1 MDNLLRSTDIG
12 TIFLDRN
19 LCIRKFTPQIARAFD
34 LLPHDIGRRI
44 DTFSHNISHPGMLD
58 DVSSVLTNGAPIEK
72 EVQDRHGNWFF
83 LRVLPYRSRTKLEG
97 VVVSLIDISG
107 LKRKE
112 AEILRYAAELES
124 ANKGLHESVARQAR
138 AEEEAR
144 EAVRLRDQFL
154 AILSHELRN
163 PLAAVMNAS
172 QLLDCDNVDEE
183 ALRESCGVIVRQSKQ
198 MGRLLDDLLDV
209 SRITRNKIEIR
220 KRVVDLCHTS
230 REAIEAIKPSLGDRD
245 LRLEVDLPDEPVL
258 IYGDPARLQQ
268 IQVNLLA
275 NAVKFTPPRG
285 RIWLSVGSEDG
296 HAVLRVRDTGVGIP
310 PAMRDKIFDL
320 FVQLDDSPGKA
331 DGGMGVGLTLARAL
345 VRLHQGEIWMESGG
359 EGQGSEFTVRLPLDT
374 SGARPGQEK
383 VALEVLSGARLLLIE
398 DQSDLRIVTTR
409 LLETLGCTVFATGEG
424 LEGVDAV
431 MRFAPHA
438 ALIDIGLPAVDGYEV
453 ARRIRE
459 LPQGQSLP
467 LIALT
472 GFGNQSDRQKALE
485 TGFHAHLVKP
495 VDVYQLAAVL
505 ARLIRAEN
513 QTLPPALGTAK
524 EEPAC

>member
-1 MDNLLRSTDIG
+1 
-12 TIFLDRN
+12 
-19 LCIRKFTPQIARAFD
+19 
-34 LLPHDIGRRI
+34 
-44 DTFSHNISHPGMLD
+44 
-58 DVSSVLTNGAPIEK
+58 
-72 EVQDRHGNWFF
+72 
-83 LRVLPYRSRTKLEG
+83 
-97 VVVSLIDISG
+97 
-107 LKRKE
+107 
-112 AEILRYAAELES
+112 
-124 ANKGLHESVARQAR
+124 
-138 AEEEAR
+138 
-144 EAVRLRDQFL
+144 
-154 AILSHELRN
+154 
-163 PLAAVMNAS
+163 
-172 QLLDCDNVDEE
+172 
-183 ALRESCGVIVRQSKQ
+183 
-198 MGRLLDDLLDV
+198 
-209 SRITRNKIEIR
+209 
-220 KRVVDLCHTS
+220 
-230 REAIEAIKPSLGDRD
+230 
-245 LRLEVDLPDEPVL
+245 
-258 IYGDPARLQQ
+258 
-268 IQVNLLA
+268 
-275 NAVKFTPPRG
+275 
-285 RIWLSVGSEDG
+285 
-296 HAVLRVRDTGVGIP
+296 
-310 PAMRDKIFDL
+310 
-320 FVQLDDSPGKA
+320 
-331 DGGMGVGLTLARAL
+331 
-345 VRLHQGEIWMESGG
+345 
-359 EGQGSEFTVRLPLDT
+359 
-374 SGARPGQEK
+374 